1 MTIQVKRILVA
12 KDLSKE
18 SSNVIRYALELGS
31 KFDAEI
37 HVLHVMPTVDHAVLN
52 MVAIS
57 MGPDK
62 LAELN
67 AMNEKDLG
75 EKTRQQLNAI
85 LEEETRQGDVQLST
99 PPQVEVH
106 HGEAAPMILQVADR
120 LDAPQHRALR
130 FVPLVLDDRHRSSR
144 RARRQ
149 ARGHD
154 ERLGWLLSWDP
165 SSQ

>member
-1 MTIQVKRILVA
+1 MSIQVKRILVA

-18 SSNVIRYALELGS
+18 SANVIRYALELGN

-37 HVLHVMPTVDHAVLN
+37 HILHVMPTVDHAVLN

-62 LAELN
+62 LAALN
-67 AMNEKDLG
+67 AMNEKDLA
-75 EKTRQQLNAI
+75 ERTKEQLNAI
-85 LEEETRQGDVQLST
+85 LDDETRAGDVSLSK

-120 LDAPQHRALR
+120 LDVDMIILGSHSKGKLHYAFLGSVAEKVLR
-130 FVPLVLDDRHRSSR
+130 KTNRTVVIVPPAVGR
-144 RARRQ
+144 
-149 ARGHD
+149 
-154 ERLGWLLSWDP
+154 
-165 SSQ
+165 

>member
-1 MTIQVKRILVA
+1 MSVRIKRILVA
-12 KDLSKE
+12 KDLSRG
-18 SSNVIRYALELGS
+18 SSNVVRYALELGS

-37 HVLHVMPTVDHAVLN
+37 HVLHVMPTVDHTVLN

-75 EKTRQQLNAI
+75 ERTRKQLNAI
-85 LEEETRQGDVQLST
+85 IEEEAEMGQVQLSK

-120 LDAPQHRALR
+120 LDVDMIILGSHTKGKLHYAFLGSVAEKILRKSHRTVVI
-130 FVPLVLDDRHRSSR
+130 VPPGV
-144 RARRQ
+144 
-149 ARGHD
+149 GH
-154 ERLGWLLSWDP
+154 
-165 SSQ
+165 

>member
-12 KDLSKE
+12 KDLSKQ

-37 HVLHVMPTVDHAVLN
+37 HILHVMPTVDHAVLN

-67 AMNEKDLG
+67 AMNEKELA
-75 EKTRQQLNAI
+75 EQTKAQLIAI
-85 LEEETRQGDVQLST
+85 LQDEARHVDVTLSR
-99 PPQVEVH
+99 PPQIEVH
-106 HGEAAPMILQVADR
+106 HGEPAPKILEVADR
-120 LDAPQHRALR
+120 LNVDMIILGSHSKGKLHYAFLGSVAEKILRKSHRTITILPPDVGR
-130 FVPLVLDDRHRSSR
+130 
-144 RARRQ
+144 
-149 ARGHD
+149 
-154 ERLGWLLSWDP
+154 
-165 SSQ
+165 

>member
-1 MTIQVKRILVA
+1 MSVRIKRILVA
-12 KDLSKE
+12 KDLSRG
-18 SSNVIRYALELGS
+18 SSNVVRYALELGS

-67 AMNEKDLG
+67 AMNEKELG

-99 PPQVEVH
+99 PPQIEVH
-106 HGEAAPMILQVADR
+106 HGEAAPMILDVAER
-120 LDAPQHRALR
+120 LDADMIILGSHTNGKLHYAFLGS
-130 FVPLVLDDRHRSSR
+130 VAENILLKTHRSVVIVPPGV
-144 RARRQ
+144 
-149 ARGHD
+149 GH
-154 ERLGWLLSWDP
+154 
-165 SSQ
+165 